1 MNTENKNIIITAA
14 DIEKYFQ
21 GKLTP
26 QQMNSLEKAA
36 LDDPFL
42 AEAMEGFEAMQG
54 KEWKEQLAIAH
65 SQVALAGTGA
75 RVVAMTSKRRAWW
88 KLAVAAVLVIGM
100 GTL

>member
-1 MNTENKNIIITAA
+1 MNTENKNTKITAE

-26 QQMNSLEKAA
+26 QQMNTMEKAA

-54 KEWKEQLAIAH
+54 KEWKEQLAMAH

-75 RVVAMTSKRRAWW
+75 RVVPLKPKMP
-88 KLAVAAVLVIGM
+88 LI
-100 GTL
+100 